1 MNHSLKNFQETHL
14 NKERYFF
21 LLFVIVN
28 QRSNR
33 TMNFM
38 KYFKKDTTI
47 KEDIGPSNI
56 SGPTN
61 VQHDIHV
68 CKNQITGQLEGL
80 PDAWMRQIGT
90 QISKDEQYTHPYAVL
105 QAVKYYNYSIKKK
118 EEPETF
124 KLFITENEV
133 IKETEDIDNF
143 MNSRDA
149 HQSKDSENFLDD
161 SNAEDSTNRL
171 NILSY
176 KFF

>member
-1 MNHSLKNFQETHL
+1 
-14 NKERYFF
+14 
-21 LLFVIVN
+21 
-28 QRSNR
+28 
-33 TMNFM
+33 MNFI
-38 KYFKKDTTI
+38 KYFKKDSI
-47 KEDIGPSNI
+47 KEDTGPSNI

-80 PDAWMRQIGT
+80 PLAWMRQIGT
-90 QISKDEQYTHPYAVL
+90 QISKDEQSTHPDAVL
-105 QAVKYYNYSIKKK
+105 HAVKYYNYSIKKK

-149 HQSKDSENFLDD
+149 HQSKDSGNFLEDSKTEDD
-161 SNAEDSTNRL
+161 SDR
-171 NILSY
+171 
-176 KFF
+176 